1 MSISCFLTC
10 IAEVEDRKG
19 EVCLHPPEGR
29 DRGQCSIEH
38 RKINN
43 TSRVHFVSKADSFSF
58 HLTGGVSI
66 TVNI

>member
-1 MSISCFLTC
+1 MRFVYIHL
-10 IAEVEDRKG
+10 EE
-19 EVCLHPPEGR
+19 R
-29 DRGQCSIEH
+29 DSGQYNIEH

-58 HLTGGVSI
+58 HLTGVSI